1 MQAMNAFHQGQ
12 APPQYFG
19 PLNDPIFVGHLLQN
33 SEGKVHEVLLGCNVK
48 IEGIHIVPNQTRLP
62 NFNIVGK
69 TMPDLKAQ
77 KSFTFEL
84 HGRIAGTNNII
95 HLMAITV
102 TGGVQ
107 WMPID
112 ASFMALELDYVAMVG
127 TFESLT
133 IILHGVVSPKSDAF
147 VPPYPAYLNNIF
159 FPTEETRPISQK
171 SEQNSRTK
179 SVINGLIERDADS
192 HLRSATKHLLKPAE
206 LNEKFLADTLQNLVS
221 TSRANS
227 LVSIDAAGLLME
239 KVFGVDVSQ
248 LTDDV
253 TRAHDALQEVSKALA
268 LCWQVIKVLCLISL
282 SWVDKDALIR
292 SLVMLI
298 PILSKTLSRRKRSVS
313 SASCSLRVLII
324 FLR

>member
-1 MQAMNAFHQGQ
+1 MQAMNAFHPGQ

-62 NFNIVGK
+62 NFNLVGK
-69 TMPDLKAQ
+69 TMPDLKTQ

-84 HGRIAGTNNII
+84 HGRIAGTNSIV

-112 ASFMALELDYVAMVG
+112 ASLMLLELDYVAIVG
-127 TFESLT
+127 TFESLS
-133 IILHGVVSPKSDAF
+133 IILHGAVSPKSNAF
-147 VPPYPAYLNNIF
+147 IPPYPAYLNDIF
-159 FPTEETRPISQK
+159 FPIDDVRPISQK
-171 SEQNSRTK
+171 PEQNSRTK
-179 SVINGLIERDADS
+179 SVINGLVERDAES
-192 HLRSATKHLLKPAE
+192 HLRSSTQHLLKPAE
-206 LNEKFLADTLQNLVS
+206 LNEKLLADNLQNLIT

-227 LVSIDAAGLLME
+227 MVSIDAAGLLME
-239 KVFGVDVSQ
+239 KVFGVDMSQ

-253 TRAHDALQEVSKALA
+253 TRAHGALQEVSKALA
-268 LCWQVIKVLCLISL
+268 LCWQVGNFCIQ
-282 SWVDKDALIR
+282 
-292 SLVMLI
+292 LVM
-298 PILSKTLSRRKRSVS
+298 VDMNNDV
-313 SASCSLRVLII
+313 SLRDLGPS
-324 FLR
+324 